1 MWRQFNF
8 YLNEHLL
15 RLYPDSEYF
24 DKLFHFKK
32 GLLPILDKYSIED
45 FLILDQGQYFLLR
58 VKVSN
63 KEVENIKKDLDSLV
77 NDSSDFD
84 KVVPT
89 TWSPENDAKTR
100 ILEARE
106 RAKRIGNLFPRYSR
120 RGMENRD

>member
-24 DKLFHFKK
+24 DELFHFKK

-63 KEVENIKKDLDSLV
+63 KEAENIKKGLDSLV

-89 TWSPENDAKTR
+89 TWSPENDEKTR

-106 RAKRIGNLFPRYSR
+106 RAKRIGISFQGIPK
-120 RGMENRD
+120 GG